1 MAYVT
6 LEYYLNDFHGEPVQE
21 TDFPSVAE
29 RAAEIIEELCMYRIQ
44 ESNMDR
50 YSPDIK
56 ECIKKAMCAQI
67 EYLDANGGSEMDN
80 GADIQSAGLGKFNYT
95 RASGNSGNQAQP
107 IYAPRAKRILAPT
120 GLLYRGGM
128 CL

>member
-21 TDFPSVAE
+21 TDFPSIAE

-44 ESNMDR
+44 ENNMDS

-56 ECIKKAMCAQI
+56 ECRDTLCIA
-67 EYLDANGGSEMDN
+67 ENGRN
-80 GADIQSAGLGKFNYT
+80 IQKPYWNY
-95 RASGNSGNQAQP
+95 
-107 IYAPRAKRILAPT
+107 
-120 GLLYRGGM
+120 
-128 CL
+128 